1 MHDHAADPDK
11 AGHARRAKGL
21 AACVRRVER
30 QNDVIRTMRANGSD
44 TLLAEVL
51 LGEFEKALLR
61 ALSNR
66 DRLLAELQEPGEG

>member
-1 MHDHAADPDK
+1 MEESSVQILLKEAD
-11 AGHARRAKGL
+11 ARL

-30 QNDVIRTMRANGSD
+30 QNEVIRTMRTKGSD

-66 DRLLAELQEPGEG
+66 DRLLAELQEPGGCW